1 MKKSDLKEL
10 IREEIDSMIVFNENR
25 KIVEA
30 FNTLVSHLNT
40 SQQKNKLS
48 SDAIQALSV
57 VRDEIY
63 KLPR

>member
-30 FNTLVSHLNT
+30 FDTLVSHLST